1 LEKPR
6 LIIHPG
12 MPKTGTTAIQKFFFH
27 NRAIFAKHRLIYP
40 DDVLAKEEPSHW
52 PFFKS
57 IVDRD
62 FARWDNAFNQALQR
76 SLTLLFSSEAI
87 CSHLMDMRDNNFDLQ
102 ALSDRFD
109 VRIGLVIR
117 DNRAFTKSLYKQC
130 IANAPY
136 TKSRSTAVNHYGT
149 KLLFDEFVKS
159 KWVEFLQSEEQVT
172 TAFKQIFSEKID
184 LEIVRYNPANLI
196 EQFSKQILGMRIKDV
211 SQVRP
216 NLSLPD
222 FGTEALRQSNLHS
235 VGSGL
240 VLRTI
245 LRFAYPNTHNFWS
258 FSLSQLTA
266 LDIQQ
271 YQSFRRK
278 LEFIDNPPLHFSE
291 EDMHDF
297 LHKID
302 IEFEKIQTLLPFA
315 KKK

>member
-1 LEKPR
+1 MKKPR
-6 LIIHPG
+6 LVIHPG
-12 MPKTGTTAIQKFFFH
+12 MPKTGTTAIQNFFFH
-27 NRAIFAKHRLIYP
+27 NRAIFAKHRLLYP
-40 DDVLAKEEPSHW
+40 DDVLMKEEPSHW
-52 PFFKS
+52 AFFQS
-57 IVDRD
+57 MANRD
-62 FARWDNAFNQALQR
+62 FTRWNKAFNQALQQ

-102 ALSDRFD
+102 ALTDRFD

-117 DNRAFTKSLYKQC
+117 DGPEFTKSLYKQC

-136 TKSRSTAVNHYGT
+136 NESRSTAVDHYGT
-149 KLLFDEFVKS
+149 KLLFEEFVKS
-159 KWVEFLQSEEQVT
+159 RWVGFLQSEEQVT
-172 TAFKQIFSEKID
+172 TAFRFIFSDKIN
-184 LEIVRYNPANLI
+184 LEIVRYNSSNLI
-196 EQFSKQILGMRIKDV
+196 ELFSEQVLGMRIKDG
-211 SQVRP
+211 SRARP

-245 LRFAYPNTHNFWS
+245 LRFAYPNTHNFYS
-258 FSLSQLTA
+258 FSLSKLTE

-278 LEFIDNPPLHFSE
+278 LELTDNPPLQFSE

-302 IEFEKIQTLLPFA
+302 IEFKKFKTLLHFA
-315 KKK
+315 